1 MHNIKI
7 SDSLY
12 KELSGYC
19 KLNSLQ
25 INDYAEKLLKE
36 ALLKEKYGDI
46 PFGVIGDEQITEQIN
61 EQKSEQI
68 KEEPGNPIGTE
79 IYTTDNP
86 FEPPTG
92 IGLVATM
99 DKIISIEPVSGQ
111 SSEIKTNKEEVKPK
125 KRRL

>member
-1 MHNIKI
+1 MRNIKI

-12 KELSGYC
+12 NELSGYC

-46 PFGVIGDEQITEQIN
+46 PFGVIGDEQIN

-68 KEEPGNPIGTE
+68 KKEPGNPIGTE
-79 IYTTDNP
+79 ICTTDNP
-86 FEPPTG
+86 FKPPTE
-92 IGLVATM
+92 IALAESM
-99 DKIISIEPVSGQ
+99 DKIINIEPVSVQ

>member
-25 INDYAEKLLKE
+25 INDYAENLLKE

-46 PFGVIGDEQITEQIN
+46 PFGVIGDEHIN

-68 KEEPGNPIGTE
+68 KNEPGNIVGTE
-79 IYTTDNP
+79 INTTYNP
-86 FEPPTG
+86 FEPSTG
-92 IGLVATM
+92 IELVASM

>member
-36 ALLKEKYGDI
+36 AFLKEKYGDI
-46 PFGVIGDEQITEQIN
+46 PFGVIGDEQKSEQIN
-61 EQKSEQI
+61 EQI
-68 KEEPGNPIGTE
+68 KKEPGNPIGTE

-86 FEPPTG
+86 FELPTG
-92 IGLVATM
+92 TALVASM

-111 SSEIKTNKEEVKPK
+111 SSETKTNKEEVKPK

>member
-1 MHNIKI
+1 MHSIKI

-46 PFGVIGDEQITEQIN
+46 PFGVIGDEQIN

-68 KEEPGNPIGTE
+68 SEQMKKEPGNPIVTE
-79 IYTTDNP
+79 IYTEDNP
-86 FEPPTG
+86 FKPPTE
-92 IGLVATM
+92 IALVENM
-99 DKIISIEPVSGQ
+99 DKIINIEPVSGQ

>member
-25 INDYAEKLLKE
+25 INDYAEKLLKD
-36 ALLKEKYGDI
+36 AFLKEQYGDI
-46 PFGVIGDEQITEQIN
+46 PFGIIGN

-68 KEEPGNPIGTE
+68 KEAPGRLIATE
-79 IYTTDNP
+79 IHGIDKP
-86 FEPPTG
+86 FSPPSG
-92 IGLVATM
+92 VSLIAQM
-99 DKIISIEPVSGQ
+99 DEIVSIEPVQ
-111 SSEIKTNKEEVKPK
+111 EKTDEINENKQDVKPK